1 MPKFLVKASYTQ
13 EGLKGLL
20 KEGGSSR
27 KATIDQLITGLGGTM
42 DGFYY
47 AYGDADVYVIADV
60 PDDATM
66 MAVSLAVG
74 ASGSV
79 TLSTTVLVDAE
90 TVDEAAKRTVAY
102 RPPGA

>member
-27 KATIDQLITGLGGTM
+27 KATIDHLISGLGGTM

-79 TLSTTVLVDAE
+79 TLSTTVLVDPE
-90 TVDEAAKRTVAY
+90 TVDEAAKRTVGY